1 MTDYGT
7 PAIRVNWSIHAICR
21 GIGGITAMH
30 HTTGGARE
38 ATGAMIDWIESLDTT
53 TVIEGVSPEIEVWA
67 DLTSPQVLTGY
78 GRKVNIEK
86 GLPPRRLVGYT
97 VDALRDW
104 GRGSNW
110 GGSR

>member
-1 MTDYGT
+1 MTYGT
-7 PAIRVNWSIHAICR
+7 PTIRVNWSIHAITR

-38 ATGAMIDWIESLDTT
+38 ATDAMIEWIESLDTT

-67 DLTSPQVLTGY
+67 DMTSAQMLPGY
-78 GRKVNIEK
+78 ERKVNITK
-86 GLPPRRLVGYT
+86 GLPADRQVAYT

-104 GRGSNW
+104 GRGRNW
-110 GGSR
+110 GSGP